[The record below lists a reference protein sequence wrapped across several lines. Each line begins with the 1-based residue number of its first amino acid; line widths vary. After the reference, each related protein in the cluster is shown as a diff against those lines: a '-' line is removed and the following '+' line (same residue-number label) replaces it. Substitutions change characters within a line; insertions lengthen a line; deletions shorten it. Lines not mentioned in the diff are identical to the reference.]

1 MELKITGKGIKI
13 TDSIQNNLKSKV
25 KKKFHGLKGLIS
37 IYVFLSVE
45 KKRHIAE
52 ISVVSKGIAAVRAHD
67 VSGNLYVS
75 IDGVLRKIEKHLRKI
90 KDRRQDIK
98 NKNGLAVKN
107 TFDIQSDMLVQ
118 V

>member
-1 MELKITGKGIKI
+1 
-13 TDSIQNNLKSKV
+13 
-25 KKKFHGLKGLIS
+25 
-37 IYVFLSVE
+37 VFE
-45 KKRHIAE
+45 
-52 ISVVSKGIAAVRAHD
+52 
-67 VSGNLYVS
+67 

>member
-13 TDSIQNNLKSKV
+13 TGSIQNNLKSKM
-25 KKKFHGLKGLIS
+25 KKIFHGLKGIILIH
-37 IYVFLSVE
+37 VFLSIE

-52 ISVVSKGIAAVRAHD
+52 ISVVSKGSVVRANEE
-67 VSGNLYVS
+67 SSNLYVS
-75 IDGVLRKIEKHLRKI
+75 IDGVFRKIGKHLRKI

-98 NKNGLAVKN
+98 TKNGLAVKN

>member
-13 TDSIQNNLKSKV
+13 TDSIQNNLKSKM
-25 KKKFHGLKGLIS
+25 KKMFHGLKGIIS
-37 IYVFLSVE
+37 IHVFLSIE

-52 ISVVSKGIAAVRAHD
+52 ISVVSKGSVVRAND
-67 VSGNLYVS
+67 VSSNLYVS
-75 IDGVLRKIEKHLRKI
+75 INGVLRKIEKHLRKI

-98 NKNGLAVKN
+98 TKNGLAVKN

>member
-1 MELKITGKGIKI
+1 MELKITSKGIKI

-25 KKKFHGLKGLIS
+25 RKNFHGLKEIIS
-37 IYVFLSVE
+37 IHVFLSIE

-52 ISVVSKGIAAVRAHD
+52 ISAVSKGGAAFRAHD
-67 VSGNLYVS
+67 VSDNLYVS
-75 IDGVLRKIEKHLRKI
+75 IDGVLRKIEKHLRKT

-98 NKNGLAVKN
+98 IRNGLAVKN
-107 TFDIQSDMLVQ
+107 TLDAQSDMLVQ